1 MSNRDASFTEFPNAK
16 TGGVGTLSL
25 SETGR
30 AVDTSR
36 TRVRPASILL
46 PDARSGNDAVFV
58 VGEGSAIADGET
70 TRFFIDKLFSASS
83 ATSDGLREDGT
94 LTSLDTFADR

>member
-1 MSNRDASFTEFPNAK
+1 MSNGDASFTEFPNAK
-16 TGGVGTLSL
+16 TGGVGALSL
-25 SETGR
+25 SDTGR
-30 AVDTSR
+30 AIDTSR

-70 TRFFIDKLFSASS
+70 TRLFIDELFSASS
-83 ATSDGLREDGT
+83 AISDRLRENGT
-94 LTSLDTFADR
+94 LASLDTFADR